1 MSAPDSIAAA
11 IKLIADLP
19 PDSDL
24 PTEDL
29 QVALA
34 ALIRIYGHRSDTDKS
49 IMPVAGPN
57 SVTATDVMLT
67 VTALMRSVNVQFIE
81 LGIWQNMTAR
91 H

>member
-1 MSAPDSIAAA
+1 MSTPEDIAAA

-19 PDSDL
+19 PDCDL
-24 PTEDL
+24 PQEDL

-34 ALIRIYGHRSDTDKS
+34 ALIRIFGYRNDTDKS
-49 IMPVAGPN
+49 LTPVAGPN

-67 VTALMRSVNVQFIE
+67 VTSLMRTLNIQFFE
-81 LGIWQNMTAR
+81 LGIWQAMTAR